1 MATRTTTRVVN
12 ASRTTDP
19 TAPAPKAATRPAAPT
34 RVMTVCLPD
43 ELPTDVLADTTNLAR
58 HLGVAATATAR
69 MWATPGL
76 GPLRRHH
83 MIGLRR
89 GRPAYCAGGPVRLL
103 DLAAMRHGGAVGASL
118 RHQQWS
124 HIVRGT
130 RPATP
135 WPTYHQRH
143 LTDPDKYPLGTATA
157 EFLAQQRVAAMR
169 MHNATLPNPATHLD
183 PYEVEMLQAGPA
195 AYANFHGLWAVCTD
209 ALITTANTRLAP
221 ASAHLT
227 DWITYLDQANR
238 HLGTLDPD
246 QRLLT
251 VTL

>member
-1 MATRTTTRVVN
+1 MTTRTTTRVV
-12 ASRTTDP
+12 
-19 TAPAPKAATRPAAPT
+19 TAPRTPNPAAISPAATATTRPPAPT

-43 ELPTDVLADTTNLAR
+43 ELPTGVLADNANLAR

-103 DLAAMRHGGAVGASL
+103 DLAAMRHGAAVGASL

-130 RPATP
+130 RAATP
-135 WPTYHQRH
+135 WPSFHQRH
-143 LTDPDKYPLGTATA
+143 LTDADKYPIGTATA
-157 EFLAQQRVAAMR
+157 EFLAQPRVAAMR
-169 MHNATLPNPATHLD
+169 MHNATLPTPATHLD
-183 PYEVEMLQAGPA
+183 PHEVEMFQAGPMQ
-195 AYANFHGLWAVCTD
+195 
-209 ALITTANTRLAP
+209 
-221 ASAHLT
+221 ASG
-227 DWITYLDQANR
+227 YQN
-238 HLGTLDPD
+238 GG
-246 QRLLT
+246 
-251 VTL
+251 